1 MLLSPPFPWGPPAP
15 VERNLHGITLDD
27 LIKVNVGRFT
37 RAVDLSAG
45 LVDASVVTACLCVWS
60 LSDSDDTPPRPALG
74 RNASLRDLRK
84 DEKKLG
90 KGSFGEVLCVR
101 ISTDPS
107 GRLYALKSLRKRDVE
122 QGQLSGQV
130 EREISVQSRLPAH
143 PNILRLY
150 SHFEDREY
158 VYLLLEY
165 CAKGRTMLPSS
176 RVEDY
181 HRYFLMA
188 AQAVGHLHSHGIIHR
203 DIKPE
208 NLLITADDTLKLAD
222 FGWCAELPPPVSGHA
237 GHARRYTFCGTLDYL
252 SPEMLLGRG
261 HNHSIDLWGLGVLLY
276 ELLAGR
282 PPFNATDQRTV
293 VNNIINVKLTF
304 PADFPLVAEDLVRRL
319 LVRDE
324 GRRCTIG
331 EVLAHPLCT
340 SIGSAQ
346 PALPRRPVAQQPCSP
361 AALPAAVVKKAPSQQ
376 RDRGNSH
383 PGLVRVPT
391 LRTLEQP
398 AQAQQP
404 PARELPHYLHRSL
417 IQCPKAPPSL
427 EPPSQVSMVVASPS
441 VQYRPLPSG
450 NLSVCYPPQR
460 GVSAVKPP
468 SSGTPVTV
476 RVSGRHLPQPEPVGA
491 LAPTLGFQS
500 LHESFAGSICRPPV
514 YHRRLQSPLPGF
526 RDVDQ
531 SSLVLDASSF
541 LSLDDSFVA
550 TTDTLGSQTSAQPPP
565 RFVAVPAASVAV
577 VAPQQ
582 RPWGTAPSVAPAGSW
597 GTAPTLLPHPSLG
610 PCGLSFERIPTP
622 AFLNRVG
629 PPLRTAQIGPTVG
642 GNGGRTMVLYL
653 TTTINVL
660 IAFQVSWACYL
671 QPRWRN
677 LRSQML
683 DRFPSLQPDMD
694 EKD

>member
-1 MLLSPPFPWGPPAP
+1 MPVTPDGTRSVEPWTTY
-15 VERNLHGITLDD
+15 R
-27 LIKVNVGRFT
+27 
-37 RAVDLSAG
+37 
-45 LVDASVVTACLCVWS
+45 
-60 LSDSDDTPPRPALG
+60 
-74 RNASLRDLRK
+74 
-84 DEKKLG
+84 
-90 KGSFGEVLCVR
+90 
-101 ISTDPS
+101 
-107 GRLYALKSLRKRDVE
+107 
-122 QGQLSGQV
+122 Q
-130 EREISVQSRLPAH
+130 
-143 PNILRLY
+143 
-150 SHFEDREY
+150 
-158 VYLLLEY
+158 
-165 CAKGRTMLPSS
+165 
-176 RVEDY
+176 
-181 HRYFLMA
+181 
-188 AQAVGHLHSHGIIHR
+188 
-203 DIKPE
+203 
-208 NLLITADDTLKLAD
+208 
-222 FGWCAELPPPVSGHA
+222 
-237 GHARRYTFCGTLDYL
+237 
-252 SPEMLLGRG
+252 EMLLGRG

-361 AALPAAVVKKAPSQQ
+361 AALPAAVVQKAPSQQ

-391 LRTLEQP
+391 LRV
-398 AQAQQP
+398 A
-404 PARELPHYLHRSL
+404 SL
-417 IQCPKAPPSL
+417 SSVPPPSAVGL
-427 EPPSQVSMVVASPS
+427 YGGPVTLCTISTSAEREPV
-441 VQYRPLPSG
+441 
-450 NLSVCYPPQR
+450 

-500 LHESFAGSICRPPV
+500 LHESFASSSRPPV

-565 RFVAVPAASVAV
+565 RFVAVPAASVSAV
-577 VAPQQ
+577 ASQQ

-597 GTAPTLLPHPSLG
+597 GTAPTLLPHPLLG
-610 PCGLSFERIPTP
+610 PCGSFRPT
-622 AFLNRVG
+622 
-629 PPLRTAQIGPTVG
+629 Q
-642 GNGGRTMVLYL
+642 
-653 TTTINVL
+653 
-660 IAFQVSWACYL
+660 
-671 QPRWRN
+671 
-677 LRSQML
+677 
-683 DRFPSLQPDMD
+683 
-694 EKD
+694 

>member
-1 MLLSPPFPWGPPAP
+1 MLLSPPLPWGPPAP

-27 LIKVNVGRFT
+27 LIKVNVGKEGALGGSPSGST
-37 RAVDLSAG
+37 S
-45 LVDASVVTACLCVWS
+45 
-60 LSDSDDTPPRPALG
+60 SDSDDTPPRPALG

-165 CAKGRTMLPSS
+165 CAKGELYHLLRTQHKRRFP
-176 RVEDY
+176 VERAA
-181 HRYFLMA
+181 RYFLMA

-222 FGWCAELPPPVSGHA
+222 FGWCAELPPPVPGHA
-237 GHARRYTFCGTLDYL
+237 SHARRHTFCGTLDYL

-340 SIGSAQ
+340 SIESAQ
-346 PALPRRPVAQQPCSP
+346 PAQPRRPVAQQPCSP
-361 AALPAAVVKKAPSQQ
+361 PALPAAVVQKAPSQQ

-404 PARELPHYLHRSL
+404 PARELPLYLHRSL
-417 IQCPKAPPSL
+417 IQSPTAAPSL
-427 EPPSQVSMVVASPS
+427 EPPSQVSMVVPSPS

-450 NLSVCYPPQR
+450 ILSVCYPPQR

-468 SSGTPVTV
+468 SNGTPVTV
-476 RVSGRHLPQPEPVGA
+476 RVSGRHPPQPEPVGA

-500 LHESFAGSICRPPV
+500 LHESFAGSSSRPPV

-550 TTDTLGSQTSAQPPP
+550 TTDTLGSQQTSAQHPP

-597 GTAPTLLPHPSLG
+597 GTAPTL
-610 PCGLSFERIPTP
+610 
-622 AFLNRVG
+622 
-629 PPLRTAQIGPTVG
+629 
-642 GNGGRTMVLYL
+642 
-653 TTTINVL
+653 
-660 IAFQVSWACYL
+660 
-671 QPRWRN
+671 
-677 LRSQML
+677 
-683 DRFPSLQPDMD
+683 
-694 EKD
+694 